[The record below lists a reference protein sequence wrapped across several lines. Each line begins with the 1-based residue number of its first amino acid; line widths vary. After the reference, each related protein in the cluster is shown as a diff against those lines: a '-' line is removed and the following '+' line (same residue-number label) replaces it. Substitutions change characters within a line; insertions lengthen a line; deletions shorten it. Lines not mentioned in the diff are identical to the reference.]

1 MDSDKTGGGVCFI
14 SPEQPRYLWTQN
26 RKRRKPQLMLYAK
39 LAISFSSNLC
49 KWSQKA
55 MAPFSEKSIWTSK
68 YYLVVSNI
76 YYEKHLVYL
85 VWPIVDIFFID
96 RAFSPTELSLCT
108 AKYILHAK
116 TESNIYLNISV
127 CILCDPE
134 WILFYLW
141 WTREDHQDG
150 WLGQAP
156 TINSTSSANRTHD
169 FELMCKNKSYA
180 LWP

>member
-1 MDSDKTGGGVCFI
+1 
-14 SPEQPRYLWTQN
+14 
-26 RKRRKPQLMLYAK
+26 
-39 LAISFSSNLC
+39 
-49 KWSQKA
+49 
-55 MAPFSEKSIWTSK
+55 MAPFSEKSICTSK

-76 YYEKHLVYL
+76 YYKNAWSILFDPMWIY
-85 VWPIVDIFFID
+85 FFID
-96 RAFSPTELSLCT
+96 RAFFPTEFSLCT

-150 WLGQAP
+150 WLGQAT
-156 TINSTSSANRTHD
+156 TINSSSSANRTHD

-180 LWP
+180 LWPWFCNFLWKLY